1 MQGVTRVIGVEVLW
15 SNEKHRKYL
24 STYGANLVAW
34 TGIEPVTRGFSI
46 AMLVKSPAFMRVAK
60 EKRVTCDISCYSQT
74 TEFLDTFLF
83 YQQTKS
89 CQALNFWK
97 LLAQ

>member
-24 STYGANLVAW
+24 STYGVNLVAW

-46 AMLVKSPAFMRVAK
+46 RCS
-60 EKRVTCDISCYSQT
+60 T
-74 TEFLDTFLF
+74 
-83 YQQTKS
+83 
-89 CQALNFWK
+89 N
-97 LLAQ
+97 